1 MRATKRSDVVRVRV
15 PNPLPPTSAAE
26 LGGDNAL
33 ENVSPGGGVKSC
45 DDAGRT
51 ANASTMSR
59 GRRNVRPWRG
69 HMVVV
74 GGAAGA
80 MDVRSR
86 WRWCGGR
93 EVGLCCA

>member
-15 PNPLPPTSAAE
+15 PDPPPPAS
-26 LGGDNAL
+26 
-33 ENVSPGGGVKSC
+33 ENVCAGGVNAVENVYPEGGVKSC

-69 HMVVV
+69 HVVVV

-86 WRWCGGR
+86 WRWRGGR
-93 EVGLCCA
+93 EVGR